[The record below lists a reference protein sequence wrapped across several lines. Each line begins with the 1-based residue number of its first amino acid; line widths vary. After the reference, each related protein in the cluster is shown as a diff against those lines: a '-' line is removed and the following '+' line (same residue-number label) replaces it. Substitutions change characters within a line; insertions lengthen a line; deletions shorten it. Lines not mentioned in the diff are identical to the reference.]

1 MDRKHDMAKQADDV
15 EAIITDVF
23 RVSGI
28 KLTADD
34 PVIAILLVQEARL
47 KALFEEQ
54 RIGIQ
59 QGLAEYAAEIDDAL
73 KETVAAAKELKTY
86 REQILADLLAKS
98 DGQLQDAEGRIYA
111 AMQPKI
117 AAQNEALA
125 DEIAAKMNCFW
136 LFTVL
141 LFLILLL
148 IVLILI

>member
-1 MDRKHDMAKQADDV
+1 MAKQADDV

-86 REQILADLLAKS
+86 REQSLADLLAKS

>member
-1 MDRKHDMAKQADDV
+1 MAKQADDV

-34 PVIAILLVQEARL
+34 PIIAILLVQEARL

-59 QGLAEYAAEIDDAL
+59 QGLAEYAAEMDDAL

-117 AAQNEALA
+117 AAQNKALA
-125 DEIAAKMNCFW
+125 DEIAAKMNRSW
-136 LFTVL
+136 LVG
-141 LFLILLL
+141 ILLGL
-148 IVLILI
+148 CASLVLTYW

>member
-1 MDRKHDMAKQADDV
+1 MAKQADDV

-73 KETVAAAKELKTY
+73 KETVAAAKELKPIGNRFWRTY
-86 REQILADLLAKS
+86 W
-98 DGQLQDAEGRIYA
+98 
-111 AMQPKI
+111 PK
-117 AAQNEALA
+117 ATGSF
-125 DEIAAKMNCFW
+125 KMPKAVFMRPCSRRLRRRTRHW
-136 LFTVL
+136 QTKLPPR
-141 LFLILLL
+141 
-148 IVLILI
+148 

>member
-1 MDRKHDMAKQADDV
+1 MAKQADV
-15 EAIITDVF
+15 EAIINDVF

-54 RIGIQ
+54 RIGIRHS
-59 QGLAEYAAEIDDAL
+59 LAEYAAEMDDAL

-117 AAQNEALA
+117 AAQNKALA
-125 DEIAAKMNCFW
+125 DEIAAKTNRSW
-136 LFTVL
+136 LAAFLVFCL
-141 LFLILLL
+141 LSLLL
-148 IVLILI
+148 KFI